1 MRCITVQH
9 KSVYEDCIKKNGEYR
24 ANYNNVSDI
33 LIKPYKFMQD
43 HFNWKS
49 APIFLVPEGHYIEMG
64 GAKFGDES
72 VAIEL
77 DIPDKYVKIQRYYDW
92 SDFIYFTENP
102 LEFRDASNV
111 NLFKT
116 VEDWAKTIMDIKD
129 SIAKADEYKDPLQA
143 TIEFI
148 SPTWLV
154 CASYNVDK
162 LAKMHDQTGGKN
174 ILKRLRNYV

>member
-9 KSVYEDCIKKNGEYR
+9 KSVYEDYIKKNKKYR
-24 ANYNNVSDI
+24 ANYTNVSDI
-33 LIKPYKFMQD
+33 LVKPYKFMQD
-43 HFNWKS
+43 YFNWKS
-49 APIFLVPEGHYIEMG
+49 TPIFLVPEGHYIEMG
-64 GAKFGDES
+64 GAKFRDGS

-92 SDFIYFTENP
+92 SDFIYFTENSW
-102 LEFRDASNV
+102 EFEGASNV
-111 NLFKT
+111 DKFKT

-148 SPTWLV
+148 LPSWLICV
-154 CASYNVDK
+154 SYNLDK
-162 LAKMHDQTGGKN
+162 LAEMHDQTGGRNKLN
-174 ILKRLRNYV
+174 RLRDYV